1 MEKDKLYLVFIEL
14 IGVEADGSYR
24 YEFYFNDDTSMKII
38 NDTDYKPIGLNMNWE
53 IISANAKKIISVK
66 TNIKF
71 DLIQNSLCFSF
82 KECMDGCVCL
92 ACENIDNYEEYPED
106 GRLVFS
112 YGQSFDSVEDKLGA
126 KKIFL
131 V

>member
-1 MEKDKLYLVFIEL
+1 MNIIFIVVVLWLVVFVGTVVRTLTRKESITL
-14 IGVEADGSYR
+14 KSLLP
-24 YEFYFNDDTSMKII
+24 F
-38 NDTDYKPIGLNMNWE
+38 WE

-131 V
+131 I